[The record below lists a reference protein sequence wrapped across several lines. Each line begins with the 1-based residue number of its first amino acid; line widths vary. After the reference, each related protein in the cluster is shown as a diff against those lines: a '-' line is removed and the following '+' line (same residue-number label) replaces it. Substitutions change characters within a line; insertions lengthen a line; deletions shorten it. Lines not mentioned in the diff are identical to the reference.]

1 MIYKTEKDIFYL
13 LTIWIVILLLIFN
26 LFSRIYNKSDNIL
39 VIMITIISIVLLIWI
54 IFGTYYKITK
64 TNLKIRYG
72 PFYKIIPINNI
83 TKIVKTKDIFIS
95 PSLSIKKLEI
105 YHNNYETIKISPQ
118 NEINFIDELKN
129 INPNIAVF

>member
-1 MIYKTEKDIFYL
+1 
-13 LTIWIVILLLIFN
+13 
-26 LFSRIYNKSDNIL
+26 
-39 VIMITIISIVLLIWI
+39 MITIISIVLLIWI